1 LFKEIVNPQWTD
13 EKRQQQHKRDMLTLW
28 FSVDS
33 GDNGELRLEEFP
45 RFSRLVEDHQRK
57 HGWKSPCYAQ
67 LVSFIGNTGAG
78 KSTLIRVLMQRP
90 WDLGHLGAVEKPS
103 VCFPIAGRREST
115 VPTSGDVHLY
125 AAPHTDAA
133 QEWRLLLYADCEGFH
148 GGSQP
153 PAALKVKQHAFAELR
168 EAIKVRTAS
177 SVGWV
182 REALSFLNR
191 SCRWTLNLNGD
202 REDAVRELF
211 PRLLY
216 NFSDVVVHVI
226 PCAASR
232 MLENDIAKLLEW
244 AQNSQKTAVN
254 RITLPHLIVVL
265 TLSPNE
271 LSDWDPAETTS
282 VILHEHL
289 PALENNTVIR
299 KYLRMVNQLR
309 NTTITT
315 LGGLLEH
322 CYSSVTFIRIPDA
335 ENQHLFS
342 KQLRLFDSLI
352 REAAGKAERTKTE
365 AGCFLTS
372 EIQRRMFTMAF
383 DHYKDNLEKP
393 FDFLESVFSV
403 SPLDDSL
410 SAIFFALLR
419 TTRVAYRSAATEASG
434 REFCSA
440 VTPILC
446 STIALDSCRS
456 NEKYSG
462 RLKDIYRGRTMNS
475 QCVGEG
481 NNATGTYQSQV
492 AKAIRDFFDRACPC
506 DFVRQD
512 GKKCV
517 NFRLAHD
524 KVYEHQDSTG
534 EVIGFGTF
542 RSAFV
547 DELLLCW
554 NDQIDE
560 SLRELDDLQGKSDA
574 VVHPREQ
581 SNGELMVTWSAHCE
595 NLRKLYSAIPE
606 LDIRKIEACS
616 WCLRD
621 KPLQSLGCGHR
632 ICWGCTELVGDPLT
646 DSSDEMV
653 FAVRSCDLHQNRVDF
668 ERPNYI
674 GIRDTRAVVV
684 RSSFGRK
691 ELRTS

>member
-1 LFKEIVNPQWTD
+1 
-13 EKRQQQHKRDMLTLW
+13 MLTLW
-28 FSVDS
+28 FSVDRE
-33 GDNGELRLEEFP
+33 DTGELRLEEFP
-45 RFSRLVEDHQRK
+45 RFGRLVEDHRRK
-57 HGWKSPCYAQ
+57 HGQKSPCYAQ

-78 KSTLIRVLMQRP
+78 KSTLIRVLVQQP
-90 WDLGHLGAVEKPS
+90 WDIGHLGAAERPS
-103 VCFPIAGRREST
+103 VCLPIAGRCGDT

-125 AAPHTDAA
+125 AAPHIDAA
-133 QEWRLLLYADCEGFH
+133 QEWRLLLYADCEGFR
-148 GGSQP
+148 GGNQ
-153 PAALKVKQHAFAELR
+153 PAALKVKQHAFAELH
-168 EAIKVRTAS
+168 EAIKARTAS
-177 SVGWV
+177 SVRWV
-182 REALSFLNR
+182 REALSFLNGPR
-191 SCRWTLNLNGD
+191 KWILNLKGS
-202 REDAVRELF
+202 RENAVRELF

-254 RITLPHLIVVL
+254 RVILPHLIVVL

-271 LSDWDPAETTS
+271 LSDWDPAKTTP

-289 PALENNTVIR
+289 SALETNTVIR
-299 KYLRMVNQLR
+299 KYWRMLNQLR

-342 KQLRLFDSLI
+342 KQLRSLDSLI
-352 REAAGKAERTKTE
+352 HEAADKAERTKTE
-365 AGCFLTS
+365 AGCLLTP

-403 SPLDDSL
+403 CPLDDSL
-410 SAIFFALLR
+410 SATFFALLR
-419 TTRVAYRSAATEASG
+419 TTGVAYRSAATEASG

-440 VTPILC
+440 VTPVLC
-446 STIALDSCRS
+446 STIALDSCQS
-456 NEKYSG
+456 NEKYPG
-462 RLKDIYRGRTMNS
+462 RLRDIYRGRTMNS
-475 QCVGEG
+475 QCVGEE
-481 NNATGTYQSQV
+481 NNVTATYQSQV
-492 AKAIRDFFDRACPC
+492 ARAIRDFFDRAWPC
-506 DFVRQD
+506 DFVGQD

-542 RSAFV
+542 QSAFV

-554 NDQIDE
+554 NDKIDE
-560 SLRELDDLQGKSDA
+560 SFRELDDLQGKSDA
-574 VVHPREQ
+574 VVHPHEQ
-581 SNGELMVTWSAHCE
+581 SNGEMMVTWSAHCE
-595 NLRKLYSAIPE
+595 NLRKLYSTIPE
-606 LDIRKIEACS
+606 LDLRKIETCS

-621 KPLQSLGCGHR
+621 KPLQLLGCGHR

-646 DSSDEMV
+646 YSSDEMV
-653 FAVRSCDLHQNRVDF
+653 FVVRSCEMHVC
-668 ERPNYI
+668 EVHTHEIHIYE
-674 GIRDTRAVVV
+674 THA
-684 RSSFGRK
+684 
-691 ELRTS
+691 